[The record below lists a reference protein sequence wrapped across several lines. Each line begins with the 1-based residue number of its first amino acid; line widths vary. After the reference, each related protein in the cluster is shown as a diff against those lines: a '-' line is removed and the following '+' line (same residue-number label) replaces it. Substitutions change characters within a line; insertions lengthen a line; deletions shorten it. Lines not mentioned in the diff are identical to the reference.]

1 MVKRVPQ
8 EQVPQEQVPQ
18 EQVPQEQVPQEQ
30 VPQKTY
36 NIIKQCYFN
45 LAFFAPL
52 PTKQSPR
59 LLPTKKRPKVAT
71 NKAKTAT
78 NALTTI
84 NTT

>member
-1 MVKRVPQ
+1 MVERVKK
-8 EQVPQEQVPQ
+8 ERD
-18 EQVPQEQVPQEQ
+18 
-30 VPQKTY
+30 PQKTY

-52 PTKQSPR
+52 PTKQNPR
-59 LLPTKKRPKVAT
+59 SLPTKKGPRSLPTKP
-71 NKAKTAT
+71 T